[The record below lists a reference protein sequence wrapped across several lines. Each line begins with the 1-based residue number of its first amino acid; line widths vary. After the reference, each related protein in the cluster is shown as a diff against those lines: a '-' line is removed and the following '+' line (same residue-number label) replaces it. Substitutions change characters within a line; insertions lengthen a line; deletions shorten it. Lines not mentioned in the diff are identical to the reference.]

1 MTPDQHRRSGP
12 DWDPL
17 PPVRLP
23 RPTYCPAGM
32 ALGAALIFW
41 GIITSWVTGLVGC
54 GLFTV
59 TLTGWIAEILHERE
73 QP

>member
-1 MTPDQHRRSGP
+1 MTFDEPPPFGHE
-12 DWDPL
+12 WDPL
-17 PPVRLP
+17 PPGRLP

-41 GIITSWVTGLVGC
+41 GIITSWVILLAGF

-59 TLTGWIAEILHERE
+59 TLGGWIAEILHERK
-73 QP
+73 QS